1 MCVQERLIGLIR
13 AKVLLTSDWEV
24 AKGNRKFYFL
34 KERIHLSISVAVL
47 MNVRS
52 PSESYE
58 VQEARVEVELEMV
71 ADCAHRQALAHL
83 QVLIS
88 PH

>member
-13 AKVLLTSDWEV
+13 AKVLLTSDWEE
-24 AKGNRKFYFL
+24 AKG
-34 KERIHLSISVAVL
+34 
-47 MNVRS
+47 VRS